1 MLALDH
7 LSVSHGK
14 APALWDVSLR
24 VERGEKVGL
33 LGANGAGKS
42 TTMGAI
48 VGLYPVGGGSI
59 VYDGAPL
66 EGASTAQTVAR
77 GIALVPEGRRLFT
90 GMSVQENLLMGAY
103 AAAARKEL
111 ERPLAFVHGLFPILK
126 DKARQPAG
134 ELSGGQQQMVAIAR
148 ALMSEPR
155 LLLLDEPFIGV
166 APRLVDEILD
176 ALRRIA
182 GGGVTMVLVEQNPH
196 RALDFVGRAYVLE
209 NGRTVLEGDRD
220 ALLNDPEFGAKFLG
234 LETRRP
240 HEPR

>member
-1 MLALDH
+1 MLVLEH
-7 LSVSHGK
+7 VSVDHGK
-14 APALWDVSLR
+14 ARALWDLSMR
-24 VERGEKVGL
+24 VERGEKVAL

-42 TTMGAI
+42 TAMGAI
-48 VGLYPVGGGSI
+48 VGLYPPAGGSI

-66 EGASTAQTVAR
+66 ARSSTAQTVEK

-90 GMSVQENLLMGAY
+90 GMSVLENLQMGAF
-103 AAAARKEL
+103 AAASRKAIA
-111 ERPLAFVHGLFPILK
+111 RPLDQVFALFPILK

-134 ELSGGQQQMVAIAR
+134 ELSGGQQQMVAIGR

-166 APRLVDEILD
+166 APRPVDEILD

-182 GGGVTMVLVEQNPH
+182 AGGVTMVLVEQNPN

-209 NGRTVLEGDRD
+209 NGRTVLEGDRES
-220 ALLNDPEFGAKFLG
+220 LLNDPEFGAKFLG